1 MMTIGYWLLLA
12 TGLLLLFGVGQRA
25 LDRLRLTD
33 RQAIMAIS
41 AMLVLGLVPD
51 VPVTAR
57 VSVNLGGAVVPLLL
71 SAYLLVKADT
81 WGERVCCVAAS
92 LVTAAA
98 VYLIGRYFPAA
109 PEAMPFDVNYL
120 YGLAGGAI
128 AYIFG
133 RSRRGAFV
141 AGVMGVLIADV
152 TNAGMVWA
160 AGVDQRLVLGGA
172 GAADAVVI
180 SGLTA
185 VLLAELIGE
194 VTERAVRGRQRPQK
208 AFVGGEFVE
217 KERGE

>member
-1 MMTIGYWLLLA
+1 M
-12 TGLLLLFGVGQRA
+12 
-25 LDRLRLTD
+25 
-33 RQAIMAIS
+33 
-41 AMLVLGLVPD
+41 
-51 VPVTAR
+51 
-57 VSVNLGGAVVPLLL
+57 
-71 SAYLLVKADT
+71 
-81 WGERVCCVAAS
+81 
-92 LVTAAA
+92 
-98 VYLIGRYFPAA
+98 
-109 PEAMPFDVNYL
+109 
-120 YGLAGGAI
+120 
-128 AYIFG
+128 
-133 RSRRGAFV
+133 
-141 AGVMGVLIADV
+141 LIADV